1 MNVLSCS
8 QRKKTVYDQQ
18 YAQNVRYDNV
28 TTESLIK
35 PAENRMYTMTL
46 QSMSYSHRRFFYNRD
61 F

>member
-1 MNVLSCS
+1 MNVISCS

-35 PAENRMYTMTL
+35 PAEKSDVHHDSAVYEL
-46 QSMSYSHRRFFYNRD
+46 
-61 F
+61 

>member
-28 TTESLIK
+28 TTEIK
-35 PAENRMYTMTL
+35 LAENRM
-46 QSMSYSHRRFFYNRD
+46 
-61 F
+61 